1 VGTCT
6 PGFTHVARTLG
17 GIDCAHAPAVV
28 SVRPP
33 ASLADATMPVVE
45 TFMVVGAAVALVH
58 AVLWWRRR
66 GDPTNLGLWC
76 ATIVYL
82 LVLEP
87 PLYFPDRFGLQD
99 RVGLIFVH
107 NLFSVQFM
115 YDRLPLY
122 IVAVYP
128 ALTYPAYV
136 LVQRT
141 GLLDRHSPVAG
152 AACVAVVFQC
162 FYEIFDQLGPQ
173 LRWWAWNPQA
183 PSNSPSLAAVPLT
196 SVVIFAAA
204 SPFGMTLLTRWLL
217 ARRATSGRIP
227 PLSAALRVI
236 GIGVL
241 TPLAMVLC
249 SLPYGVLSQWP
260 GRFGAARAMSLWAV
274 LGLFVAVAAV
284 TVHRDLIGRAAQ
296 APEPVEP
303 VGGFLER
310 YAVVAG
316 AAFLLVFASLWAVAL
331 PNYLAAT
338 AGHTPSGTP
347 TGSLPYAAWWAL
359 AGSAGVLLAWR
370 RRLAA
375 PTGLADAERNPLRM
389 QKTLPAHR
397 TPVGVVRADLRR
409 IDLTPRRGKR
419 QIDEKDPPTDR

>member
-1 VGTCT
+1 VGACT
-6 PGFTHVARTLG
+6 PGFTQVARTLG

-33 ASLADATMPVVE
+33 SALADATMPVVE
-45 TFMVVGAAVALVH
+45 AFMVAGAAVALVH

-66 GDPTNLGLWC
+66 GDPTNLGLWS

-115 YDRLPLY
+115 DDRLPLY

-204 SPFGMTLLTRWLL
+204 SPFGMALLTRWLL
-217 ARRATSGRIP
+217 AGRASGGPIP
-227 PLSAALRVI
+227 PLSVALRVI
-236 GIGVL
+236 GVGVL
-241 TPLAMVLC
+241 TPLAMMLC
-249 SLPYGVLSQWP
+249 SLPYGILSRWP
-260 GRFGAARAMSLWAV
+260 GRFGAARAVSLWAV
-274 LGLFVAVAAV
+274 LGLIVAVAAV
-284 TVHRDLIGRAAQ
+284 TVGRDLIGHPAR

-316 AAFLLVFASLWAVAL
+316 VAFLLVFAGLWAVAL
-331 PNYLAAT
+331 PDHLAAT
-338 AGHTPSGTP
+338 AGRTPSGTP
-347 TGSLPYAAWWAL
+347 IGSLPYAAACAL
-359 AGSAGVLLAWR
+359 AGAGILLLARHR
-370 RRLAA
+370 RPAA
-375 PTGLADAERNPLRM
+375 PSP
-389 QKTLPAHR
+389 HR
-397 TPVGVVRADLRR
+397 GQAAT
-409 IDLTPRRGKR
+409 
-419 QIDEKDPPTDR
+419 

>member
-1 VGTCT
+1 MGACT
-6 PGFTHVARTLG
+6 PDFTHVARTLG

-33 ASLADATMPVVE
+33 ASLADGTMPVVE
-45 TFMVVGAAVALVH
+45 LFMVIGAAVALVH

-196 SVVIFAAA
+196 SVVVFAAA
-204 SPFGMTLLTRWLL
+204 SPFGMALLTRWLL
-217 ARRATSGRIP
+217 ARRATGGRIP
-227 PLSAALRVI
+227 PLSTALRVI
-236 GIGVL
+236 GVGAL
-241 TPLAMVLC
+241 TPFAMMLC

-260 GRFGAARAMSLWAV
+260 GRFGAARAVSLWAV

-284 TVHRDLIGRAAQ
+284 TVRRDLVGRTAR
-296 APEPVEP
+296 APAPVEP

-310 YAVVAG
+310 YALGAG
-316 AAFLLVFASLWAVAL
+316 VSFLLVFAGLWAVAL
-331 PNYLAAT
+331 PGYLAAT
-338 AGHTPSGTP
+338 AGRTPSGTP
-347 TGSLPYAAWWAL
+347 TGSLPYAVGCAL
-359 AGSAGVLLAWR
+359 AASGVLLLAWR
-370 RRLAA
+370 RRPAA
-375 PTGLADAERNPLRM
+375 RTKVAYAERAATRH
-389 QKTLPAHR
+389 AED
-397 TPVGVVRADLRR
+397 GVV
-409 IDLTPRRGKR
+409 
-419 QIDEKDPPTDR
+419 DRLG